1 MGRVREERSPTG
13 GGTSDCDLWFWRK
26 SDRGHVDIPITGIE
40 KKDCHSSFSVVIFLL
55 KHYFESMPHTC
66 SRENRQRGFRTGG
79 VIVFSSGRGEIS

>member
-40 KKDCHSSFSVVIFLL
+40 KKDCHSSFSVVIFFPTSLR
-55 KHYFESMPHTC
+55 KHAAMIV
-66 SRENRQRGFRTGG
+66 RGRVANADCEPG
-79 VIVFSSGRGEIS
+79 V